1 MPIQMRKAWTEG
13 MFILPQ
19 INTTA
24 QFPHRLTLQQFTMGL
39 RRAPAQQPQTW

>member
-13 MFILPQ
+13 MFILLQ

-24 QFPHRLTLQQFTMGL
+24 QFPHPIWQLTMGL
-39 RRAPAQQPQTW
+39 RCAPAQQPQT